1 MAKRE
6 FEDAVDE
13 LDERVVHIARTAK
26 VVQGGRRFSFR
37 AVVVVGDN
45 RGSVGVGIGK
55 AREVP
60 EAIRKGSEQA
70 RRNMRKVS
78 LSGTTIPHEI
88 TSRFSAAVVFLKPA
102 APGTGVIAGGGVRA
116 VVEAAGIRDILTKSK
131 GSSNILNVVRA
142 TIKAL
147 NELQDP
153 VEVAQSRGISVN
165 RVQPFWMAK
174 GSRHE

>member
-1 MAKRE
+1 MARRE
-6 FEDAVDE
+6 FEDVIEE

-26 VVQGGRRFSFR
+26 VVKGGRRFSFR

-45 RGSVGVGIGK
+45 KGRVGVGIGK

-60 EAIRKGSEQA
+60 DAIRKGSEQA
-70 RRNMRKVS
+70 KRNMRQIPMT
-78 LSGTTIPHEI
+78 GNTIPHEI
-88 TSRFSAAVVFLKPA
+88 TTRFSAAEVFLKPA
-102 APGTGVIAGGGVRA
+102 SPGTGVIAGGGVRA

-131 GSSNILNVVRA
+131 GSSNILNVVKA

-153 VEVAQSRGISVN
+153 VEIAQNRGISLN
-165 RVQPFWMAK
+165 RVQPFWVAE
-174 GSRHE
+174 GE